1 MKKIL
6 CLILAILMLTLC
18 AVSCNDTTSTD
29 APSDHGNEQP
39 EQNTPPH
46 IAPKADQIDMS
57 TLETLDGVEICEE
70 QTDYVLIDIAD
81 YGKILIRLYPD
92 VAPETVAN
100 FKKLV
105 SQKFYDGLIFH
116 RVIRNFMI
124 QGGDP
129 DGNGTG
135 GSSETIRGEFAEN
148 GFENNLAHVRG
159 VVAMARSNNM
169 NSASSQFYICH
180 KTSGVTQLDGKY
192 ASFGFVVYGMDVVDK
207 IAKVNTNINDK
218 PLKNV
223 VMTSVRF
230 AKVG

>member
-1 MKKIL
+1 
-6 CLILAILMLTLC
+6 
-18 AVSCNDTTSTD
+18 
-29 APSDHGNEQP
+29 
-39 EQNTPPH
+39 
-46 IAPKADQIDMS
+46 
-57 TLETLDGVEICEE
+57 
-70 QTDYVLIDIAD
+70 
-81 YGKILIRLYPD
+81 
-92 VAPETVAN
+92 
-100 FKKLV
+100 
-105 SQKFYDGLIFH
+105 
-116 RVIRNFMI
+116 MI

-180 KTSGVTQLDGKY
+180 KTSGVTELDGKY

>member
-6 CLILAILMLTLC
+6 CLILAILTLTLC

-29 APSDHGNEQP
+29 APSDQGNEQP

-92 VAPETVAN
+92 VAPATVAN

-116 RVIRNFMI
+116 RVIRNFMMQELTVI
-124 QGGDP
+124 YSVMKRQIKNIIKNCILQIFLLITEWSVCIILRKSDFRQAVVLW
-129 DGNGTG
+129 
-135 GSSETIRGEFAEN
+135 S
-148 GFENNLAHVRG
+148 AHLIKQP
-159 VVAMARSNNM
+159 NIL
-169 NSASSQFYICH
+169 Q
-180 KTSGVTQLDGKY
+180 
-192 ASFGFVVYGMDVVDK
+192 K
-207 IAKVNTNINDK
+207 I
-218 PLKNV
+218 
-223 VMTSVRF
+223 
-230 AKVG
+230 